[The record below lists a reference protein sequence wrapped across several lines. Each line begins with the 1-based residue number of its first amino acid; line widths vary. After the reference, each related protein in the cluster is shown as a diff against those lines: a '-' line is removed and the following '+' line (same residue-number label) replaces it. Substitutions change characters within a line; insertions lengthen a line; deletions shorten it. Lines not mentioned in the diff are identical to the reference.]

1 MDIDWQYIEKR
12 LDELD
17 ERRLL
22 SSGYKKKNSLLQT
35 FVAFLGESG
44 CPTLSACNPQ
54 KVRQFLVWKDSFGKT
69 IVHNIQCKFL
79 GKKGEIPCACPRR
92 LASATVE
99 GIIQQL
105 VNIFDENGKGRDW
118 DVLSNT
124 GNPAASPLVK
134 EYLKLI
140 KEEQAS
146 SHVLPKQAKPI
157 FLTKVKTICSFIDRE
172 IKKSWLTVRQKF
184 VLYRDQAWMKLQF
197 FAGDRASDLSIVVAQ
212 EIKVLH
218 DGSGLVFK
226 HTFGK
231 TLRGDKGKSNSFV
244 IKKCDDLDICPVKG
258 LLEYVEFCKRCGV
271 DLSAGYLFRV
281 VSENGRVLDQCVSY
295 SAIYERLRYY
305 LSTLGIYEGETPHS
319 FRSGCAIT
327 MALSGSVDNVD
338 QVMNHVGWFNKSSAE
353 YYTKMHS
360 LVDAGIVASKLAES
374 TKQAEK
380 TELLFKEH
388 ADYSGLKNAF

>member
-1 MDIDWQYIEKR
+1 
-12 LDELD
+12 
-17 ERRLL
+17 
-22 SSGYKKKNSLLQT
+22 
-35 FVAFLGESG
+35 
-44 CPTLSACNPQ
+44 
-54 KVRQFLVWKDSFGKT
+54 
-69 IVHNIQCKFL
+69 
-79 GKKGEIPCACPRR
+79 
-92 LASATVE
+92 
-99 GIIQQL
+99 
-105 VNIFDENGKGRDW
+105 
-118 DVLSNT
+118 
-124 GNPAASPLVK
+124 
-134 EYLKLI
+134 
-140 KEEQAS
+140 
-146 SHVLPKQAKPI
+146 
-157 FLTKVKTICSFIDRE
+157 
-172 IKKSWLTVRQKF
+172 
-184 VLYRDQAWMKLQF
+184 MKLQF

-353 YYTKMHS
+353 YYTRMHS